1 MNEMIKSQ
9 CMSILMSELSE
20 EDKRESLEM
29 LIYDEESKAIVND
42 FMNYLL

>member
-1 MNEMIKSQ
+1 MNEMIKGQ

-42 FMNYLL
+42 FMDYLL